1 MERSTDWYEEHLRR
15 YFDEHYGEYDETVEW
30 YVNPGQ
36 NKWEFKVPEL
46 GVKIIL
52 RCNERGHV
60 TEFKNYI

>member
-1 MERSTDWYEEHLRR
+1 MERSTDWYEDHLQR

-30 YVNPGQ
+30 YINPDQ